1 MILTANTPVFICIG
15 FWLKVIPKVK
25 GLTFTLNSKVKWY
38 LKRPILICIE
48 LRQKLIT
55 KVRGLTFTFE
65 KVRQSDTERR
75 PFSFALDSDW
85 TDHKSEGSN
94 FYFWK
99 SIKLKVILN
108 DAHFLL
114 HRLPTESDHKSEGS
128 DFYRKT
134 PIFSCIW
141 FRLKLI
147 TKLRCLT
154 FTFEKLLKS

>member
-1 MILTANTPVFICIG
+1 MKSDHLHLHWLPTETDHKSEGSDFYVWNSKVKWYLNTPVFIYID

-85 TDHKSEGSN
+85 NWSQKWG
-94 FYFWK
+94 FWK
-99 SIKLKVILN
+99 IVP
-108 DAHFLL
+108 F
-114 HRLPTESDHKSEGS
+114 ESKMAWSHLGTTSKHIHGS
-128 DFYRKT
+128 T
-134 PIFSCIW
+134 
-141 FRLKLI
+141 
-147 TKLRCLT
+147 
-154 FTFEKLLKS
+154 